1 MIRPIAVLRP
11 EPGNA
16 ATCARIAAAGHLP
29 IALPLFEVVALPWTA
44 PDACDF
50 DALLLTSANAVRM
63 AGPALRRFA
72 ALPAYAVGRATAEA
86 ARAAG
91 LTVAAT
97 GAGDAATLLAA
108 AGAEGVMRALH
119 LGGRETM
126 VAPAPPVARA
136 ITVYASDSLPVAAE
150 QIAALDGAVALV
162 HSARAAARL
171 AELAGAVRP
180 GIALVAI
187 SPAAAMAAGEGWR
200 SVSVAQRPDDAAMLA
215 AAFALA
221 AAD

>member
-16 ATCARIAAAGHLP
+16 ATCARIAATGHVP
-29 IALPLFEVVALPWTA
+29 IALPLFEIVALPWSP
-44 PDACDF
+44 PDARDF

-63 AGPALRRFA
+63 AGPALEGFT

-91 LTVAAT
+91 LTVAVT
-97 GAGDAATLLAA
+97 GEGDAAALLAA
-108 AGAEGVMRALH
+108 AGAEGVTHALH

-136 ITVYASDSLPVAAE
+136 IAVYASDPLPVAPE
-150 QIAALDGAVALV
+150 RIAALDGAVALV

-171 AELAGAVRP
+171 AELTDALRP

-187 SPAAAMAAGEGWR
+187 SSAAARAAGEGWQ
-200 SVSVAQRPDDAAMLA
+200 SMSVAEQPDDAAMLA
-215 AAFALA
+215 AAVTLA
-221 AAD
+221 TAD